1 MIVLNLINQ
10 TNSDLKILSSKKQ
23 ELLNISKKIVHTIND
38 FENIKGRHYVS
49 LIIVNEDKIHEIN
62 KLYRNIDRPTDVIS
76 FANID
81 DIENE
86 ETKYGYPVELGDI
99 FICLEYV
106 IKQAEEYEHSYL
118 REFSFLLAHG
128 MYHLL
133 GYDHQNEE
141 DAKVMFEKQDK
152 VLNFL
157 KITRDKRG

>member
-81 DIENE
+81 DIENRLRE
-86 ETKYGYPVELGDI
+86 ELGI
-99 FICLEYV
+99 P
-106 IKQAEEYEHSYL
+106 
-118 REFSFLLAHG
+118 
-128 MYHLL
+128 
-133 GYDHQNEE
+133 
-141 DAKVMFEKQDK
+141 
-152 VLNFL
+152 
-157 KITRDKRG
+157 KIIS